1 MLSMD
6 PIHLFENI
14 KNSVAILVQA
24 APIASRGPRV
34 AQGLRFKANEMDER
48 SEYHKMIGWSV
59 VALAAV
65 SAWLLGSWRAEA
77 RRPKT
82 RTAAAQTDAIEA
94 PPVVLADAIEAPT
107 VVVVERLHRTDAAK
121 VYMTKSGEKFHIS
134 KACAQHRTVQPVR
147 EIERCLVCA
156 PIPV

>member
-1 MLSMD
+1 
-6 PIHLFENI
+6 
-14 KNSVAILVQA
+14 
-24 APIASRGPRV
+24 
-34 AQGLRFKANEMDER
+34 MDER

-59 VALAAV
+59 VVLAAV

>member
-1 MLSMD
+1 MKTGL
-6 PIHLFENI
+6 
-14 KNSVAILVQA
+14 A
-24 APIASRGPRV
+24 AMAMAAMTTPAE
-34 AQGLRFKANEMDER
+34 ANEMDER

-59 VALAAV
+59 VVLAAV

-82 RTAAAQTDAIEA
+82 RTAAAQT
-94 PPVVLADAIEAPT
+94 DAIEAPT

-156 PIPV
+156 PVPV